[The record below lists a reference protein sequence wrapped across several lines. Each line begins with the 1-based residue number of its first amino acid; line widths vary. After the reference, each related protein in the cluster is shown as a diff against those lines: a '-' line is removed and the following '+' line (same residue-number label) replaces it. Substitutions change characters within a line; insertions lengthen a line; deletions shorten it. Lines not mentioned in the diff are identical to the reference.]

1 MIHLTTGDLA
11 GLTAD
16 SDGCARR
23 RSRSA
28 PLKRRCGG
36 VGAAASMPT
45 LPTCGS
51 NPGSPLPSLRICISA
66 PEPMI
71 TCSAAAAVADED
83 SRRLAASGCAAGFPG
98 FSAAGPALAAGTP
111 PGPRMAAFSLAA
123 PAVSPAAAQ
132 AAAEME
138 QQLDAVAGMLACD
151 MGGS

>member
-51 NPGSPLPSLRICISA
+51 NPGSPLPSLGICISA

-71 TCSAAAAVADED
+71 TCNAAAAIADED
-83 SRRLAASGCAAGFPG
+83 RRRL
-98 FSAAGPALAAGTP
+98 
-111 PGPRMAAFSLAA
+111 AAFSLAA
-123 PAVSPAAAQ
+123 PTVLPAAAQ
-132 AAAEME
+132 AAAKME